1 MKQFPFPSPPDLHAS
16 RHTQPLQTQPHVPS
30 FWCSPQQQHLGRRP
44 AQGSPLGPPATS
56 RRAPILPKRTSSVC
70 HNTGSISSSA
80 TGKAP
85 NAHHFQILEDFHRLN
100 VTHTPVTRLIP
111 SQVSF
116 SCSKTQS
123 HKNSRVSMKV
133 FFNRARKKKNAD
145 SRENKDQGLLTRDG
159 MHLSHLCQI
168 RGQRMQFPL
177 STLSEIA
184 EPFYLKLPK
193 EILSSANTQP
203 GKCQP
208 TFKPSKCIST

>member
-44 AQGSPLGPPATS
+44 VQGSPLGPPAMS
-56 RRAPILPKRTSSVC
+56 RRAPILPRRTSSVC

-133 FFNRARKKKNAD
+133 FFNRARKKKCGFTGKQRSRSPNAGWD
-145 SRENKDQGLLTRDG
+145 A
-159 MHLSHLCQI
+159 
-168 RGQRMQFPL
+168 P
-177 STLSEIA
+177 
-184 EPFYLKLPK
+184 
-193 EILSSANTQP
+193 
-203 GKCQP
+203 
-208 TFKPSKCIST
+208 KPSLSDTWSKNAISSQHAFRNS